1 MNHHRCILIHYNLKE
16 KPFELSPGPR
26 FLWLGENHSESLATL
41 KYGILE
47 NKGFLLLT
55 GDVGV
60 GKTALIHRLIQEI
73 DPSTIIANIPDP
85 GLDALDFFNMLA
97 SEFHMAKKFKS
108 KGEFIIELKKFLQK
122 TQSEQKN
129 VLLIIDEAQRLKEEI
144 LEQVRLLSNIEMS
157 DRKLINI
164 FFVGQPEFTEMLMDV
179 RNRAVRQRIVVSS
192 HIDLLAEPETE
203 QYIHHRLKVAGA
215 TRNIFTP
222 DAVREIYRFSRGCPR
237 LINIIC
243 DHALL
248 SGYSSGLK
256 SIGPDVIED
265 CERDLRI
272 PAGLALKKT
281 DVQQMPVD
289 TIRPLAIKAQPR
301 RSKFREQFAYISL
314 FCVLSAV
321 AIYFVFKSG
330 LLSATPS
337 YEQAVFP
344 ATIGGT
350 IRYRKVPCGR

>member
-1 MNHHRCILIHYNLKE
+1 MYLNFYNLTE

-26 FLWLGENHSESLATL
+26 FLWLGENHSEALATL

-73 DPSTIIANIPDP
+73 DPSTIIANVPDP

-108 KGEFIIELKKFLQK
+108 KGEFIIELKAFLQK

-129 VLLIIDEAQRLKEEI
+129 VLVIIDEAQRLKEEI

-192 HIDLLAEPETE
+192 HIESLTEPETE
-203 QYIHHRLKVAGA
+203 LYIQHRLKVAGA
-215 TRNIFTP
+215 TRNIFTS
-222 DAVREIYRFSRGCPR
+222 DAVREIYRFSEGCPR

-248 SGYSSGLK
+248 SGYSAGLK
-256 SIGPDVIED
+256 IIDSDVIKD
-265 CERDLRI
+265 CEGI
-272 PAGLALKKT
+272 SEF
-281 DVQQMPVD
+281 
-289 TIRPLAIKAQPR
+289 QPGSR
-301 RSKFREQFAYISL
+301 
-314 FCVLSAV
+314 
-321 AIYFVFKSG
+321 
-330 LLSATPS
+330 
-337 YEQAVFP
+337 
-344 ATIGGT
+344 
-350 IRYRKVPCGR
+350 

>member
-1 MNHHRCILIHYNLKE
+1 MIFNKLIGTIGSCLLLITVEPPKMYLTHYNLKE

-26 FLWLGENHSESLATL
+26 FLWLGENHSEALATL

-164 FFVGQPEFTEMLMDV
+164 FFVGQPEFTEMLMDDQKQG
-179 RNRAVRQRIVVSS
+179 RPSENCRKLS
-192 HIDLLAEPETE
+192 H
-203 QYIHHRLKVAGA
+203 R
-215 TRNIFTP
+215 FT
-222 DAVREIYRFSRGCPR
+222 DQ
-237 LINIIC
+237 N
-243 DHALL
+243 
-248 SGYSSGLK
+248 
-256 SIGPDVIED
+256 
-265 CERDLRI
+265 LR
-272 PAGLALKKT
+272 PNFTFNTA
-281 DVQQMPVD
+281 
-289 TIRPLAIKAQPR
+289 
-301 RSKFREQFAYISL
+301 
-314 FCVLSAV
+314 
-321 AIYFVFKSG
+321 
-330 LLSATPS
+330 
-337 YEQAVFP
+337 
-344 ATIGGT
+344 
-350 IRYRKVPCGR
+350 